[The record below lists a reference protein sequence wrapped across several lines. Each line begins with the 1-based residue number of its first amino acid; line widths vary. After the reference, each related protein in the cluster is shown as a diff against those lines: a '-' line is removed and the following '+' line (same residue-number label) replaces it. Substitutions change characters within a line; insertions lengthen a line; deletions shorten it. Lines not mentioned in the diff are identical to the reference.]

1 MSHSGDLN
9 QDEGTKLRFELLHT
23 NIKPPK
29 SGHSPFTP
37 NCKNNLRSKKR
48 GEKRRGG
55 EGRVA
60 RGSEGRGEVEKGSKI
75 QP

>member
-9 QDEGTKLRFELLHT
+9 QDEGTKIRFELLHT

-29 SGHSPFTP
+29 SGHSPFTT
-37 NCKNNLRSKKR
+37 NCKNKLRSKKR

-55 EGRVA
+55 E
-60 RGSEGRGEVEKGSKI
+60 ERGEGEKGSKI
-75 QP
+75 QL